1 MLSGSNASGKSSIMQ
16 CLVLLH
22 QTMVEHE
29 WSNRLVLNGHTL
41 QLGTAQDVIDKVHGR
56 HSFELGISLGEN
68 SFDWS
73 FSGEREDMSL
83 EIKNVTVNTEYL
95 KNPEKLQ
102 YLLPYGKNLPVSELA
117 QRLYSLTYI
126 TAERIGP
133 RDYYPLE
140 DELNAQVVGPK
151 GEHSISLLYS
161 KRDKKVSDRVAI
173 KPIAPTL
180 INQVQAWMQCFFPKC
195 ELTVEKVAKI
205 NAVTLGLRT
214 SNDTNFHRPIHVG
227 FGLTQILPII
237 VASLAADVGDMLLIE
252 NPEVH
257 LHPSGQVLM
266 GQFLAA
272 IADSGVQVVLETH
285 SDHILNGIRRSVK
298 NRNISENN
306 VTLHYVRA
314 REEDHDQV
322 ITPQI
327 DEQGNIDFWPE
338 GFFDQFDKDINFFAG
353 WGD

>member
-16 CLVLLH
+16 SLVLIH

-56 HSFELGISLGEN
+56 HSFELGISLGAD

-73 FSGEREDMSL
+73 FSGEREDMSFGI
-83 EIKNVTVNTEYL
+83 ENVTVNTEHL

-102 YLLPYGKNLPVSELA
+102 YLLPYGQNLPVSELA
-117 QRLYSLTYI
+117 KRLYSLTYI

-214 SNDTNFHRPIHVG
+214 SSDTNFHRPIHVG

-237 VASLAADVGDMLLIE
+237 VASLAADVGDLLLIE

-266 GQFLAA
+266 GQFLAT

-298 NRNISENN
+298 NKNISENN
-306 VTLHYVRA
+306 VILHYVRA

-327 DEQGNIDFWPE
+327 DEKGNIDFWPE